1 MEGAVE
7 SLVQLLLGFNL
18 IVEVSQVCLELL
30 ICFHRVLEVLLVRRV
45 FTLGFQVFLHLSELF
60 TLSLD
65 LSQLVLNHHQ
75 LSTVFL
81 FNIS

>member
-7 SLVQLLLGFNL
+7 FLVQLLLGFNL
-18 IVEVSQVCLELL
+18 IVEVPQVCLELL

>member
-7 SLVQLLLGFNL
+7 FLVQLLLGFNI